1 MYYERRNWNSEW
13 NLIIWSDE
21 FYFLLFQNDIHHWVW
36 HQSHEKYDINCLILT
51 VKLGN
56 QGIIVLEYF
65 INNRLSPLIQLSG
78 KITSSIYIDLLENNF
93 LPFYNNLE
101 NCIF

>member
-1 MYYERRNWNSEW
+1 MKWW
-13 NLIIWSDE
+13 I
-21 FYFLLFQNDIHHWVW
+21 LLFTISKWYSSLGLASVTW
-36 HQSHEKYDINCLILT
+36 KIWLILT